1 MENFFQEH
9 GRKYLLFFYN
19 DQDTNDKS
27 AATKAIKARNKVQ
40 IMESSDISLKGI
52 CIFFVRNQ
60 TITITNA
67 NVSNVR

>member
-9 GRKYLLFFYN
+9 GRKYLLFFY

-27 AATKAIKARNKVQ
+27 AAAKAIKTKNKVQ

-60 TITITNA
+60 TITITNT